1 LAGALVRL
9 PRDPTQLWVIGAAVV
24 ARLITRWVLGFVT
37 AGIARAGKG
46 RRASFGLSLCCTG
59 TINALV
65 ALTFAF
71 RFPHPVGDM
80 VLVAAAVSGIVG
92 DLLGTLGLRR
102 AFVVHER
109 ALSRVAVSSS

>member
-1 LAGALVRL
+1 VRL
-9 PRDPTQLWVIGAAVV
+9 PGDPLELWVVGAAVTV
-24 ARLITRWVLGFVT
+24 RLVTRWVLGFAT
-37 AGIARAGKG
+37 AGFTKAGKG

-71 RFPHPVGDM
+71 RFPNSVGDT
-80 VLVAAAVSGIVG
+80 VLMTAAVSGILG

-102 AFVVHER
+102 AFVAHER
-109 ALSRVAVSSS
+109 MLSRVAVSST